1 MENNT
6 NYINTIN
13 SINSLNSTLKSLA
26 QIQGQSL
33 YTTLSYNQFQSI
45 LNQLKNLQHTITKY
59 TKLQPLNK
67 ITKI

>member
-1 MENNT
+1 MQNNT

-26 QIQGQSL
+26 QIKGQSL
-33 YTTLSYNQFQSI
+33 YTTLTYNQFNSI

-59 TKLQPLNK
+59 TNLQPLNK
-67 ITKI
+67 I